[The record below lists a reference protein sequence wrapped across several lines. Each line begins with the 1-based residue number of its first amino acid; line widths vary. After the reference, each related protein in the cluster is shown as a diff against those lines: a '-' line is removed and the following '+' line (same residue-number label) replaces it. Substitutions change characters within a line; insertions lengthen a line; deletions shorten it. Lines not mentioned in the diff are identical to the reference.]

1 MYDVIAIVAPVFG
14 LIALGYL
21 LAVTGLLSEAAAKGL
36 TDFVFIVAVPA
47 LLFRMM
53 ATVSAPEVSP
63 IGIWVSYFG
72 ASAVVW
78 VAAMAL
84 TAFVLKRPA
93 RDAASIAM
101 GGAFGNIVMLGIPL
115 ALDRFGDAAATPIAL
130 IVSISSP
137 LLWFAATLHIEM
149 ASQRDGT
156 SWVRMLR
163 ELVVS
168 LLRNPIIL
176 GVLAGTAWRLTGLG
190 IHPIPDKMITL
201 LSQAAVPTA
210 LVALGLSLTA
220 FEIRGQV
227 ATTAVICILSVV
239 LMPAVAWVLAAK
251 VFGLPPVWTGVA
263 VLLAACPTG
272 ANAFLF
278 ASRYNAVT
286 GSVSGAV
293 AIATA
298 LSVVTISLM
307 LLVLG

>member
-1 MYDVIAIVAPVFG
+1 MYEVIAIVAPVFG

-21 LAVTGLLSEAAAKGL
+21 LAVTGLLSGSAAKGL
-36 TDFVFIVAVPA
+36 TDFVFMVAVPA

-63 IGIWVSYFG
+63 FGIWASYFG

-78 VAAMAL
+78 IAAMLL
-84 TAFVLKRPA
+84 TAFALKRPA
-93 RDAASIAM
+93 KDAASIAM

-137 LLWFAATLHIEM
+137 LLWFSATLHIEM
-149 ASQRDGT
+149 AARRRDT
-156 SWVRMLR
+156 SWGRMLR
-163 ELVVS
+163 ELAVS

-176 GVLAGTAWRLTGLG
+176 SVLAGTAWRLTGLG
-190 IHPIPDKMITL
+190 IPPIPDKMIML

-227 ATTAVICILSVV
+227 ATTAVICFLSIV

-251 VFGLPPVWTGVA
+251 VFALPPVWTGVA

-278 ASRYNAVT
+278 ASRYNVVT